1 MRFAGLASRPWIAL
15 AVLLFLSGASALI
28 YQVLWLRM
36 LSLVFGVTV
45 YAASTVLASFMAG
58 LAIGSVVAGRLA
70 DRVAA
75 PLRWFAAAEIL
86 IGITGLS
93 SAAALD
99 LVRSAYLGLAPDAA
113 PTHAALTLARVVC
126 SALVLLP
133 PTILMGATLPLA
145 LRSSVVAVES
155 IGTRVSLLYGINTA
169 GAIAGALGAGFFLIG
184 EVGMRGSFRVAAAL
198 NVGVGVA
205 ALMLSRRTGALRG
218 ASQAPAAIRPV
229 AASGTVEGPVILAVF
244 AMSGFSAL
252 ALEIVW
258 FRTLVL
264 YYPATTYAFTAMLA
278 TVLAGIA
285 GGSFVAA
292 VLMRKR
298 VPTLVL
304 LGGLHAAA
312 GVAILAGFA
321 LLSRFYDPASSGA
334 TLLTGAAVTILP
346 SAVLMGVAFPVGCRL
361 WLRSTEES
369 GRRLGVI
376 YSVNLWGAIVGS
388 LAGGFLL
395 LPWLGSRRSLL
406 SIAGVTTATGIAV
419 LVTAMRARP
428 AALALAGAAVA
439 AFAMAAPG
447 LPDPFI
453 DGLMRRY
460 RDAGHIFMRDEGVQ
474 TTVSVHMRELGGRQ
488 LYLDGLHQASDGRD
502 VVRLHRQIG
511 HLPLLLHA
519 APRRALVIGLGGGA
533 TGGAMSLHPDLAL
546 EIVEL
551 APGVVKA
558 AQWFSHINE
567 DVLRKPQVRLRL
579 DDGRNHLLLTGTRYD
594 AVTADIIQPT
604 HAGAG
609 LLYSQEYFRLARRV
623 LEDGGLMVQWVGPRS
638 DTYYRLIA
646 RTFQSVFP
654 ETTVWVNGSLLVG
667 STRPL
672 RIDRGAM
679 AARYREPVLQAALA
693 EAGFGDVDA
702 VLGAYTAGPDELRA
716 FLGEGPVLT
725 DDKPMLEYYL
735 SLPRGDGPI
744 DLTGLRRAVA
754 KP

>member
-1 MRFAGLASRPWIAL
+1 
-15 AVLLFLSGASALI
+15 
-28 YQVLWLRM
+28 
-36 LSLVFGVTV
+36 
-45 YAASTVLASFMAG
+45 
-58 LAIGSVVAGRLA
+58 
-70 DRVAA
+70 
-75 PLRWFAAAEIL
+75 
-86 IGITGLS
+86 
-93 SAAALD
+93 
-99 LVRSAYLGLAPDAA
+99 
-113 PTHAALTLARVVC
+113 
-126 SALVLLP
+126 
-133 PTILMGATLPLA
+133 
-145 LRSSVVAVES
+145 
-155 IGTRVSLLYGINTA
+155 
-169 GAIAGALGAGFFLIG
+169 
-184 EVGMRGSFRVAAAL
+184 
-198 NVGVGVA
+198 
-205 ALMLSRRTGALRG
+205 
-218 ASQAPAAIRPV
+218 
-229 AASGTVEGPVILAVF
+229 
-244 AMSGFSAL
+244 
-252 ALEIVW
+252 
-258 FRTLVL
+258 
-264 YYPATTYAFTAMLA
+264 
-278 TVLAGIA
+278 
-285 GGSFVAA
+285 
-292 VLMRKR
+292 
-298 VPTLVL
+298 
-304 LGGLHAAA
+304 
-312 GVAILAGFA
+312 
-321 LLSRFYDPASSGA
+321 
-334 TLLTGAAVTILP
+334 
-346 SAVLMGVAFPVGCRL
+346 
-361 WLRSTEES
+361 
-369 GRRLGVI
+369 
-376 YSVNLWGAIVGS
+376 
-388 LAGGFLL
+388 
-395 LPWLGSRRSLL
+395 
-406 SIAGVTTATGIAV
+406 
-419 LVTAMRARP
+419 VTAMRARP
-428 AALALAGAAVA
+428 ASLALAGAAVA

-579 DDGRNHLLLTGTRYD
+579 DDGRNHLLVTGTRYD

-679 AARYREPVLQAALA
+679 AARYREPVLQAAIA

-725 DDKPMLEYYL
+725 DDRPMLEYYL

-744 DLTGLRRAVA
+744 DLTGLRAVA
-754 KP
+754 RP